1 MRALSIAATGMLAQ
15 QTNVE
20 VIANNLANMNTTG
33 FKEQRAEFQDLLYQ
47 NIQTPGAQTSD
58 QGTYAPNGIQL
69 GAGVKHRRDLS
80 HHHPGRPQQHL
91 QSL

>member
-1 MRALSIAATGMLAQ
+1 MRALSIASTGMLAQ

-33 FKEQRAEFQDLLYQ
+33 FKQQRAEFQDLLYQ
-47 NIQTPGAQTSD
+47 NIQTPGRADLRPGHLCAQRHP
-58 QGTYAPNGIQL
+58 ARRRR
-69 GAGVKHRRDLS
+69 AHRRDLS
-80 HHHPGRPQQHL
+80 HHHPGRSAIHR